1 MLDRFTDR
9 ARRVMS
15 MAKEEAIAL
24 SSTKVGT
31 EHLLLALA
39 KEEGIASEALQS
51 LDISYDDVMDQIK
64 EAAGA
69 ATTKPATGSPAVDAS
84 SASSSAD
91 SSADDAPASDGDGA
105 HRAVGL
111 DHTQCLVHD
120 CPPHLRGLAPLEHVV
135 VGAMRPACHAARRGN
150 VPARAEVHALLGDA
164 AERLHELLDH
174 PLQLVGVDGI
184 GGLVGLSRS
193 GHRSAS
199 RAAAAARRIGDRRR
213 GGLSRGG
220 CAALRRSC
228 GSKAGRNPAASN
240 RKLL

>member
-1 MLDRFTDR
+1 
-9 ARRVMS
+9 MS

-91 SSADDAPASDGDGA
+91 SSAIRPERRPPYPPRSISSGAPM
-105 HRAVGL
+105 
-111 DHTQCLVHD
+111 T
-120 CPPHLRGLAPLEHVV
+120 
-135 VGAMRPACHAARRGN
+135 
-150 VPARAEVHALLGDA
+150 
-164 AERLHELLDH
+164 
-174 PLQLVGVDGI
+174 
-184 GGLVGLSRS
+184 
-193 GHRSAS
+193 
-199 RAAAAARRIGDRRR
+199 RAALFDG
-213 GGLSRGG
+213 
-220 CAALRRSC
+220 
-228 GSKAGRNPAASN
+228 
-240 RKLL
+240 